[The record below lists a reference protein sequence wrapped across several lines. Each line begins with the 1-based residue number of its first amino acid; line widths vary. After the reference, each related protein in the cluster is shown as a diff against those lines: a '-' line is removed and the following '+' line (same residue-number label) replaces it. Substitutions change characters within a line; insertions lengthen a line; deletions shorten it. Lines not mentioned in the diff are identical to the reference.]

1 RIDKATVAG
10 VQWPL
15 QLTNDD
21 PIAFFDAMAFWDAQ
35 HGIAMSDSVDGRF
48 IIITTGDGGQ
58 TWTRVPAD
66 RLPVA
71 LMNEGGF
78 AGSGTNIAGMN
89 RHAWGGT
96 GAASNSRMLI
106 TENQGTAGR
115 VV

>member
-1 RIDKATVAG
+1 IFKTTDAG
-10 VQWPL
+10 VQWTL
-15 QLTNDD
+15 QFTNDD
-21 PIAFFDAMAFWDAQ
+21 PRAFFDAMAFWDAQ

-48 IIITTGDGGQ
+48 IIITTADGGQ

-89 RHAWGGT
+89 RHAWVRT
-96 GAASNSRMLI
+96 RPAPNSRMLI